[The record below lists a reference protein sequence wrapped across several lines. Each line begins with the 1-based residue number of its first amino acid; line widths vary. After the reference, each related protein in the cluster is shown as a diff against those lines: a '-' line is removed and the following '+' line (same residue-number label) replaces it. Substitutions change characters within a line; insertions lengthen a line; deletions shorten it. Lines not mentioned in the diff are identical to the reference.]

1 MKCTRII
8 AAIGMALAML
18 VLLEIGLARQQT
30 WAKTLAE
37 PKMFP
42 AQVVTI
48 SSCLNY
54 DLIQPVLVEFTSRT
68 GITVNY
74 DETCD
79 WNYIRSC
86 TDYNTC
92 PDVAIVPWPGL
103 LADLGQEGKLV
114 DLSPFINSTV
124 LEANYAT
131 PWIDLGKFDGTLYGV
146 WFNAANKSLV
156 WYDPTEFVAHSWT
169 TPTTWTDMMALSDVI
184 SNTTGTPPWTIGN
197 ESGAATGWPLT
208 DWFEDILLR
217 SAGPE
222 IYDNLVAHDIPWTHP
237 EVISATI
244 IFGEIFGNEEYQL
257 GGINGTLNTFFIDA
271 IYPIFPFPD
280 IDPTYTNSVM
290 GAGDITMVSATPQKR
305 NL

>member
-1 MKCTRII
+1 
-8 AAIGMALAML
+8 
-18 VLLEIGLARQQT
+18 
-30 WAKTLAE
+30 
-37 PKMFP
+37 
-42 AQVVTI
+42 VVTI

-271 IYPIFPFPD
+271 IYPPFEEPPQAYFHHQSTWICNLIGSQFPTQTPGTDYAIFPFPD